1 MCIIC
6 VELQKGSLLPWEAAR
21 NLKEMSPTMDAD
33 HVEEVIDLISALQQE
48 SEYCEHC
55 ECDPCDCDWGTHQD
69 DKDIP

>member
-48 SEYCEHC
+48 SEYCEYC
-55 ECDPCDCDWGTHQD
+55 ECDPCDCSWGTRQD